1 MACEPP
7 KHARCLCAPAKME
20 PPVTTTV
27 QREKNACKVTFSPN
41 IMQQAMIATNGILG
55 DFVIRYDLQ
64 RDTGIGDVQVRLF
77 LLLLG
82 SSFESSL
89 LLRLIDRF
97 KTATLSTI
105 LRPKTSRWCPRT
117 SCL

>member
-1 MACEPP
+1 
-7 KHARCLCAPAKME
+7 ME

-77 LLLLG
+77 LLLPLLLLLG